1 MSPDE
6 KYMLPNFNNTTEDI
20 KFQPLLDELGL
31 KNMTLGW
38 IPVFFPSSPIPT
50 PFIPSTI
57 PTQFNGTPPL
67 HETVPSNGMTNTAEL
82 QPRYQ
87 EHMNSIPNNSLNNVD
102 KTNSTM
108 MQALRDFDL
117 DLNEE
122 TDLSRVPPNRV
133 DRILSDIENNNP
145 GAFSL
150 LDAYRIPRPIIR
162 LIVQRIIRLTLNYCK
177 DDR

>member
-1 MSPDE
+1 MSPDK
-6 KYMLPNFNNTTEDI
+6 KYMFPNFNNTAEDI
-20 KFQPLLDELGL
+20 NFRPLLDELGL

-38 IPVFFPSSPIPT
+38 IPVFFPGSAIPT
-50 PFIPSTI
+50 PFIPPTI
-57 PTQFNGTPPL
+57 PAQFNGTF
-67 HETVPSNGMTNTAEL
+67 PSNGMTNTVEP
-82 QPRYQ
+82 QPQYQ
-87 EHMNSIPNNSLNNVD
+87 EYMNSIPNDSLNNVD

-108 MQALRDFDL
+108 MQALRAFDL

-162 LIVQRIIRLTLNYCK
+162 LIVKRIIRLTLNYCK